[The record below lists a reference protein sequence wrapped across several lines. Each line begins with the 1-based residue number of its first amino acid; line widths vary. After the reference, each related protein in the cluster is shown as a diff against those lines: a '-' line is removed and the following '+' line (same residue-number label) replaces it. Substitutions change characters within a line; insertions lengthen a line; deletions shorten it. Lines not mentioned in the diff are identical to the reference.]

1 MYLLFQL
8 ITSFRNVFDITS
20 YRIIKKIEAIFNE
33 IENYYSTS
41 KVI

>member
-8 ITSFRNVFDITS
+8 ITSFRNVFDIT

-33 IENYYSTS
+33 IENYFFTS

>member
-8 ITSFRNVFDITS
+8 ITSFRNVFDI

-33 IENYYSTS
+33 IENFFSTS